1 MKLQNKVAIV
11 TGAGSGIG
19 LAIAKLFMAEGANV
33 VAVDLPDRGLTACF
47 EQAPDDQCVCIEMD
61 VTQENAPGAI
71 VSQSLER
78 FGCIDI
84 LVNNAGVC
92 DAAPFAELT
101 DDMWSRMMNV
111 NVTSMFRLSRES
123 VPALAKQDYGRIINV
138 GSIMSD
144 MAGPGLSAYGASKHA
159 VAGLTKG
166 MAVDLGE
173 HQITV
178 NYLQPGCIVTG
189 LSEPFLSDPDFRAYW
204 ENKAPIKRLGDPEDV
219 AAAALYLASP
229 EAQFVTGLGM
239 NVDGG
244 AIVHF

>member
-1 MKLQNKVAIV
+1 MKLQDKVAIV

-19 LAIAKLFMAEGANV
+19 LAIANLFLKEGASV
-33 VAVDLPDRGLTACF
+33 VAVDLPDRGLAGHF
-47 EQAPDDQCVCIEMD
+47 ENNAEHLLCVELD
-61 VTQENAPGAI
+61 VTQEGSPRAI
-71 VSQSLER
+71 VTQTMTR
-78 FGCIDI
+78 FDRLDI

-92 DAAPFAELT
+92 EAAPFAELT
-101 DDMWSRMMNV
+101 DQTWDRIMDVNV
-111 NVTSMFRLSRES
+111 NSMFRLSREA
-123 VPALAKQDYGRIINV
+123 VPALAKQNYARIINI

-204 ENKAPIKRLGDPEDV
+204 ENKAPIKRLGQPDDV

-244 AIVHF
+244 AIVNF